1 MIKRKVDALISGKST
16 SFKLHESITSEDFA
30 VLKEMTNLRSNYD
43 ITQHGVNVIFSYLM
57 MGGYLTFSDS
67 MKRTFKLPNHE
78 IRHEFQAKMLEYYHA
93 KYKLDEDDFK
103 EVTNALGEIF
113 CHVGDS
119 QYKDSLSK
127 FKEEFSI
134 LLKKLPEFK
143 SMDGDSMSDESK
155 GDSIHGNEDV
165 VHCLLS
171 YLSLQLHDVTHFGSE
186 ISLGD
191 GRADIAFTNREKSVG
206 AIIEI
211 KYTKDSSSVDRMAKE
226 GLEQIEVKDYAREMQ
241 RYYDIVLLGIG
252 ISEEK
257 AVAIQD
263 KVVEMDDSPKP
274 KVLPWVLDNNLA

>member
-1 MIKRKVDALISGKST
+1 
-16 SFKLHESITSEDFA
+16 
-30 VLKEMTNLRSNYD
+30 
-43 ITQHGVNVIFSYLM
+43 
-57 MGGYLTFSDS
+57 
-67 MKRTFKLPNHE
+67 MKTT
-78 IRHEFQAKMLEYYHA
+78 
-93 KYKLDEDDFK
+93 FK

-143 SMDGDSMSDESK
+143 SMDGDSMSDECK

-263 KVVEMDDSPKP
+263 KVIEMDDSPKP